1 MDLSNIVFRQ
11 QLNSVSKSIS
21 DVVSAAESASLEL
34 TKRHKNQLATSA
46 DADIMCA
53 DAKSGTDHVPIWV
66 SCLLG
71 DLEGVRSALAN
82 GQNVNDRSPGGVPG
96 LMYACS
102 GGHNGILDLML
113 VDFIC

>member
-1 MDLSNIVFRQ
+1 MSTTVNADMYAV
-11 QLNSVSKSIS
+11 VKS
-21 DVVSAAESASLEL
+21 
-34 TKRHKNQLATSA
+34 R
-46 DADIMCA
+46 
-53 DAKSGTDHVPIWV
+53 TDVPIWV

-102 GGHNGILDLML
+102 RGHNEILELML
-113 VDFIC
+113 VDLKC